1 MEGYGTMS
9 GAAMVCMAASL
20 LIALGLPLGLG
31 LFFRRRGG
39 RWRAFFLG
47 AAVFPV
53 FALVLE
59 QRAHQFILGGP
70 AGGTIAGHLGLYALY
85 GGLMAGL
92 FEETGRFAAFQL
104 LRRSGKG
111 GAPQDALIYGAGHG
125 GMEAVLLVGLTN
137 ISNLLL
143 SFWLN
148 TGTLEQHM
156 GPLDDGAAQ
165 ALAAAVAAPP
175 YTYLW
180 GGLERIVAVAI
191 HISLSVLVWRAV
203 ERRGSLWLF
212 PAAIALHAGV
222 DACAILAAA
231 SMPLAGVELVALVWA
246 VALAVL
252 ARRVWRQRERK
263 NLYEMTENT

>member
-1 MEGYGTMS
+1 MQSAPGH
-9 GAAMVCMAASL
+9 
-20 LIALGLPLGLG
+20 P
-31 LFFRRRGG
+31 
-39 RWRAFFLG
+39 FLG
-47 AAVFPV
+47 KTGVKPAETQVSTRGKETFFAETLDFLPGERGRVGPKAGRDKTPGPV
-53 FALVLE
+53 ALVLE
-59 QRAHQFILGGP
+59 QRAHQLILGGP
-70 AGGTIAGHLGLYALY
+70 AGGVITGDLGLYALY

-111 GAPQDALIYGAGHG
+111 GTPQDALIYGAGHG

-137 ISNLLL
+137 VSNLLL

-156 GPLDDGAAQ
+156 GQLDDAAAQ

-175 YTYLW
+175 HTYLW

-203 ERRGSLWLF
+203 ERRASLWLF

-231 SMPLAGVELVALVWA
+231 HMPLAGVELVALVWA

-252 ARRVWRQRERK
+252 ARWIWRQREK
-263 NLYEMTENT
+263 KSL

>member
-1 MEGYGTMS
+1 MP
-9 GAAMVCMAASL
+9 GAAMACMTASL
-20 LIALGLPLGLG
+20 LIAFGLPLGLG

-39 RWRAFFLG
+39 RWRAFLLG
-47 AAVFPV
+47 AAVFLV

-59 QRAHQFILGGP
+59 QRAHQLILGGP
-70 AGGTIAGHLGLYALY
+70 AGGVITGDLGLYALY

-111 GAPQDALIYGAGHG
+111 GTPQDALIYGAGHG

-137 ISNLLL
+137 VSNLLL

-156 GPLDDGAAQ
+156 GQLDDAAAQ
-165 ALAAAVAAPP
+165 ALA
-175 YTYLW
+175 
-180 GGLERIVAVAI
+180 
-191 HISLSVLVWRAV
+191 V
-203 ERRGSLWLF
+203 ERRASLWLF

-231 SMPLAGVELVALVWA
+231 HMPLAGVELVALVWA
-246 VALAVL
+246 MALAVL
-252 ARRVWRQRERK
+252 ARWIWRQREK
-263 NLYEMTENT
+263 KSL

>member
-1 MEGYGTMS
+1 
-9 GAAMVCMAASL
+9 
-20 LIALGLPLGLG
+20 
-31 LFFRRRGG
+31 
-39 RWRAFFLG
+39 
-47 AAVFPV
+47 
-53 FALVLE
+53 
-59 QRAHQFILGGP
+59 
-70 AGGTIAGHLGLYALY
+70 
-85 GGLMAGL
+85 MAGL

-111 GAPQDALIYGAGHG
+111 GTPQDALIYGAGHG

-137 ISNLLL
+137 VSNLLL

-156 GPLDDGAAQ
+156 GQLDDAAAQ

-175 YTYLW
+175 HTYLW

-203 ERRGSLWLF
+203 ERRASLWLF

-231 SMPLAGVELVALVWA
+231 PYAPGGGGAGGAGLGCGPGRAGTVDLAAE
-246 VALAVL
+246 
-252 ARRVWRQRERK
+252 REK
-263 NLYEMTENT
+263 IFMK

>member
-1 MEGYGTMS
+1 
-9 GAAMVCMAASL
+9 
-20 LIALGLPLGLG
+20 
-31 LFFRRRGG
+31 
-39 RWRAFFLG
+39 
-47 AAVFPV
+47 
-53 FALVLE
+53 
-59 QRAHQFILGGP
+59 
-70 AGGTIAGHLGLYALY
+70 
-85 GGLMAGL
+85 MAGL

-111 GAPQDALIYGAGHG
+111 GTPQDALIYGAGHG

-137 ISNLLL
+137 VSNLLL

-156 GPLDDGAAQ
+156 GQLDDAAAQ

-175 YTYLW
+175 HTYLW

-203 ERRGSLWLF
+203 ERRASLWLF
-212 PAAIALHAGV
+212 PAAIALHAGL

-231 SMPLAGVELVALVWA
+231 HMPLAGVELVALVWA

-252 ARRVWRQRERK
+252 ARWIWRQREK
-263 NLYEMTENT
+263 KSL

>member
-1 MEGYGTMS
+1 MEGYGTMP
-9 GAAMVCMAASL
+9 GAAMACMTASL
-20 LIALGLPLGLG
+20 LIAFGLPLGLG

-39 RWRAFFLG
+39 RWRAFLLG
-47 AAVFPV
+47 AAVFLV

-59 QRAHQFILGGP
+59 QRAHQLILGGP
-70 AGGTIAGHLGLYALY
+70 AGGVITGDLGLYALY

-111 GAPQDALIYGAGHG
+111 GTPQDALIYGAGHG

-137 ISNLLL
+137 VSNLLL

-156 GPLDDGAAQ
+156 GQLDDAAAQ
-165 ALAAAVAAPP
+165 ALAAAV
-175 YTYLW
+175 
-180 GGLERIVAVAI
+180 
-191 HISLSVLVWRAV
+191 WRAV
-203 ERRGSLWLF
+203 ERRASLWLF

-231 SMPLAGVELVALVWA
+231 HMPLAGVELVALVWA
-246 VALAVL
+246 MALAVL
-252 ARRVWRQRERK
+252 ARWIWRQREK
-263 NLYEMTENT
+263 KSL

>member
-1 MEGYGTMS
+1 MEGYGTMP
-9 GAAMVCMAASL
+9 GAAMACMTVSL
-20 LIALGLPLGLG
+20 LIAFGLPLGLG

-39 RWRAFFLG
+39 RWRAFLLG
-47 AAVFPV
+47 AAVFLV

-59 QRAHQFILGGP
+59 QRAHQLILGGP
-70 AGGTIAGHLGLYALY
+70 AGGVITGDLGLYALY

-104 LRRSGKG
+104 LRRSGKRG
-111 GAPQDALIYGAGHG
+111 TPQDALIYGAGHG

-137 ISNLLL
+137 VSNLLL

-156 GPLDDGAAQ
+156 GQLDDAAAQ

-175 YTYLW
+175 HTYLW

-203 ERRGSLWLF
+203 ERRASLWLF
-212 PAAIALHAGV
+212 A
-222 DACAILAAA
+222 
-231 SMPLAGVELVALVWA
+231 E
-246 VALAVL
+246 
-252 ARRVWRQRERK
+252 
-263 NLYEMTENT
+263 

>member
-1 MEGYGTMS
+1 MEGYGTMP
-9 GAAMVCMAASL
+9 GAAMACMTASL
-20 LIALGLPLGLG
+20 LIAFGPPLGLG

-39 RWRAFFLG
+39 RWRAFLLG
-47 AAVFPV
+47 AAVFLV

-59 QRAHQFILGGP
+59 QRAHQLILGGP
-70 AGGTIAGHLGLYALY
+70 AGGVITGDLGLYALY

-111 GAPQDALIYGAGHG
+111 GTPQDALIYGAGHG

-137 ISNLLL
+137 VSNLLL

-156 GPLDDGAAQ
+156 GQLDDAAAQ
-165 ALAAAVAAPP
+165 ALAAAVAAQTN
-175 YTYLW
+175 TYLW

-203 ERRGSLWLF
+203 ERRASLWLF

-231 SMPLAGVELVALVWA
+231 HMPLAGVELVALVWA

-252 ARRVWRQRERK
+252 ARWIWRQREK
-263 NLYEMTENT
+263 KSL